1 MAETSHYTVLARR
14 FRPQEFGDVVGQQ
27 HIAQALQNAI
37 LGGRVA
43 HAYLFTGAR
52 GVGKTST
59 ARILAKALNCPQAK
73 DAIPCNTCEI
83 CKSISS
89 GNDVDVLEIDGASNR
104 RIDDIRDIRAN
115 VSVKSMRSKYKIYI
129 IDEVHMLTTEA
140 FNALLKT
147 LEEPPPNVK
156 FVFCTTEP
164 QKVPDTILS
173 RCQRFDF
180 SSIETASIT
189 ERLRQIAEAEGY
201 TVEAEALDLV
211 ARRAAGSMRDSQSL
225 FDQLL
230 AFGDNN
236 LSADDVHRLLGTAG
250 DDQIISIYES
260 IVSRDPAGLLE
271 NLDSTLNAGVQLTEL
286 FNQFLTYTRDLM
298 IVASGAEKVS
308 LQAVFNSQR
317 EVLKKQADQWGLET
331 IVTAM
336 QILAEAKTQM
346 GRSINARPIA
356 ELSLIR
362 LCHLGDLKTLATAL
376 KALEKGQPL
385 MIGQGPPPT
394 TLPHTQPSR
403 SSVEPQKKNPI
414 DESQIAN
421 NSSINET
428 EECSTIDLSDRTRL
442 EFLSQVI
449 AKIEDKVKL
458 HLSSSS
464 DSAISGP
471 NQLEIFFPV
480 NYDLSRR
487 YCEKPENLRLIENTA
502 SKLAGRPIQ
511 IRISIDRDIQ
521 PIETNEQVATKPEPA
536 PRAISADLST
546 VTDPLVHQAVELFK
560 ANLVKVQ
567 PLGKPSENQEG

>member
-1 MAETSHYTVLARR
+1 MTETSHYTVLARR
-14 FRPQEFGDVVGQQ
+14 FRPQSFGDVVGQQ
-27 HIAQALQNAI
+27 HIAQALKNAI
-37 LGGRVA
+37 LGSRVA

-59 ARILAKALNCPQAK
+59 ARILAKALNCPHAV
-73 DAIPCNTCEI
+73 DAVPCNECEI
-83 CKSISS
+83 CTSISS

-115 VSVKSMRSKYKIYI
+115 VSVKSMRSKYKVYI

-180 SSIETASIT
+180 SSIETSSIT

-201 TVEAEALDLV
+201 TVEDEALDLV

-230 AFGDNN
+230 AFGDSN
-236 LSADDVHRLLGTAG
+236 LTADDVHRLLGTAG
-250 DDQIISIYES
+250 DEQLTTAYDA
-260 IVSRDPAGLLE
+260 IVFRDPAKLLE
-271 NLDSTLNAGVQLTEL
+271 CLDDTLNSGVQLSEF
-286 FNQFLTYTRDLM
+286 FNQILGYTRDLM
-298 IVASGAEKVS
+298 VVAAGAGKVS
-308 LQAVFNSQR
+308 LQSVFNSQR
-317 EVLKKQADQWGLET
+317 PVLQEQAERWGMET

-356 ELSLIR
+356 ELALIR
-362 LCHLGDLKTLATAL
+362 LCHLGDLKTLAVAM
-376 KALEKGQPL
+376 KALEQGQPL
-385 MIGQGPPPT
+385 MVRGGQTGATPPSPERT
-394 TLPHTQPSR
+394 NDT
-403 SSVEPQKKNPI
+403 QKKSENQPQNAVKAGQTGRQ
-414 DESQIAN
+414 ES
-421 NSSINET
+421 T
-428 EECSTIDLSDRTRL
+428 VIDLNDRNRR

-449 AKIEDKVKL
+449 AKVEDKVKL

-464 DSAISGP
+464 ESAISGP
-471 NQLEIFFPV
+471 NQLEILFPV
-480 NYDLSRR
+480 KYDLSRR

-502 SKLAGRPIQ
+502 SDLAGRPIQ
-511 IRISIDRDIQ
+511 IRIKVDQQAVSEESYE
-521 PIETNEQVATKPEPA
+521 PNEPPPA
-536 PRAISADLST
+536 ERPRPVPADLDS
-546 VTDPLVHQAVELFK
+546 VSDSLVHQAVDLFK

-567 PLGKPSENQEG
+567 PLGKPSTNQEG

>member
-394 TLPHTQPSR
+394 TLPHSQPSR

-464 DSAISGP
+464 ESAISGP

>member
-394 TLPHTQPSR
+394 TLPHSQPSR

-464 DSAISGP
+464 ESAISGP

-521 PIETNEQVATKPEPA
+521 PIETDEQVATKPEPA

>member
-1 MAETSHYTVLARR
+1 MTETSHYTVLARR

-37 LGGRVA
+37 RGGRVA

-59 ARILAKALNCPQAK
+59 ARILAKTLNCPQAK
-73 DAIPCNTCEI
+73 DAVPCNQCEV
-83 CKSISS
+83 CTSISS
-89 GNDVDVLEIDGASNR
+89 GHDVDVLEIDGASNR

-115 VSVKSMRSKYKIYI
+115 VSVKSMRSKYKVYI

-180 SSIETASIT
+180 SSIETSSIT

-201 TVEAEALDLV
+201 TVDEEALDLV

-230 AFGDNN
+230 AFGDSN

-250 DDQIISIYES
+250 DDQLITVYDA
-260 IVSRDPAGLLE
+260 IVSRKPAQLLE
-271 NLDSTLNAGVQLTEL
+271 KLDETLSSGVQLTEF
-286 FNQFLTYTRDLM
+286 FNQILTYTRDLM

-317 EVLKKQADQWGLET
+317 SVLQKQADHWGLVT

-346 GRSINARPIA
+346 GRSINFRPIS
-356 ELSLIR
+356 ELALIR
-362 LCHLGDLKTLATAL
+362 LCHLGDLKTLAVAL

-385 MIGQGPPPT
+385 MIGQT
-394 TLPHTQPSR
+394 NSVALNTQSDI
-403 SSVEPQKKNPI
+403 SNTSVGAQKKSPVT
-414 DESQIAN
+414 DESDSPAN
-421 NSSINET
+421 IDAS
-428 EECSTIDLSDRTRL
+428 EECMVLDLSDENRR
-442 EFLSQVI
+442 EFIAQMI

-458 HLSSSS
+458 HLSSSVE
-464 DSAISGP
+464 SAIIEP

-502 SKLAGRPIQ
+502 SELAGRPIH
-511 IRISIDRDIQ
+511 IRISVGRDS
-521 PIETNEQVATKPEPA
+521 KPEEPLRNEEKPKPEQS
-536 PRAISADLST
+536 PRVIAADFSS
-546 VTDPLVHQAVELFK
+546 VNDPLVHQAVELFK

-567 PLGKPSENQEG
+567 PMGKPSENQES

>member
-1 MAETSHYTVLARR
+1 MTETSHYMVLARR

-59 ARILAKALNCPQAK
+59 ARILAKALNCPHAK
-73 DAIPCNTCEI
+73 EAVPCNECEI
-83 CKSISS
+83 CTSISS
-89 GNDVDVLEIDGASNR
+89 GHDVDVLEIDGASNR

-115 VSVKSMRSKYKIYI
+115 VSIKSMRSKYKVYI

-180 SSIETASIT
+180 SSIETSSIT

-201 TVEAEALDLV
+201 SVEEDALDLV

-230 AFGDNN
+230 AFGDSN

-250 DDQIISIYES
+250 DDQLISVFEA
-260 IVSRDPAGLLE
+260 IVNRSPAELLE
-271 NLDSTLNAGVQLTEL
+271 KLDETLNSGVQLTEF
-286 FNQFLTYTRDLM
+286 FNQILAYTRDLM
-298 IVASGAEKVS
+298 IVAAGAEKVS

-317 EVLKKQADQWGLET
+317 SVLQNQADHWGLET

-346 GRSINARPIA
+346 GRSINSRPIS
-356 ELSLIR
+356 ELALIR
-362 LCHLGDLKTLATAL
+362 LCHLGDLKTLAVAI

-385 MIGQGPPPT
+385 MIGQPNNAVTNSQAHVPNT
-394 TLPHTQPSR
+394 
-403 SSVEPQKKNPI
+403 SVEPQKKNPLTEAEA
-414 DESQIAN
+414 DSPTN
-421 NSSINET
+421 NDAS
-428 EECSTIDLSDRTRL
+428 EECIVLDLSADNRR
-442 EFLSQVI
+442 EFMSQVV

-458 HLSSSS
+458 HLSSSTE
-464 DSAISGP
+464 SAIIEP

-511 IRISIDRDIQ
+511 IRISVDRDS
-521 PIETNEQVATKPEPA
+521 KPEEPVSQVKSKPEQT
-536 PRAISADLST
+536 PRAIAADLSS
-546 VTDPLVHQAVELFK
+546 VKDPLVHQAVELFK

-567 PLGKPSENQEG
+567 PMGNPSGNQES

>member
-83 CKSISS
+83 CKSLSS

-394 TLPHTQPSR
+394 TLPHSQPSR

-464 DSAISGP
+464 ESAISGP